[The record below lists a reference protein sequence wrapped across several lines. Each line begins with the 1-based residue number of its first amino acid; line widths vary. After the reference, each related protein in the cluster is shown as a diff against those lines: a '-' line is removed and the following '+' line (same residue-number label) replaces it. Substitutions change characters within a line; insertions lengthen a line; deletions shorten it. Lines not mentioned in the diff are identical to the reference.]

1 MALSTNQIT
10 SITSGPRQS
19 NFELLRIIAMAM
31 VLGLHFN
38 FKYSGIPSIQGVN
51 GDLLVDAFRCL
62 MECLCLPAVNVFILI
77 SGWFSIRATRSG
89 LIAYLYQ
96 CFFFLILTYLIYLWY
111 TENSFSAGG
120 ILSCFALTKYGW
132 FIVSYLILYLLT
144 PFVNSYINSSSSHQI
159 KLCLIALFSV
169 SMLYGWIGGN
179 SNYNNGYTAVSFIGL
194 YILGRYLS
202 IYCILI
208 PINWVILFIVS
219 TGLNFFLIFLDTTFF
234 KCVGLSRL
242 MSYVNPIIILQ
253 SASLLMIFS
262 KISLN
267 VNRTINFVAKSSF
280 AVYLLHDCS
289 KYEESLMVRAVNI
302 ISENFN
308 DVAYFGVIL
317 ACIVAIYFIAV
328 SIDQLRIFSWNKIK
342 SSLSRVLD
350 KDILY

>member
-1 MALSTNQIT
+1 
-10 SITSGPRQS
+10 
-19 NFELLRIIAMAM
+19 
-31 VLGLHFN
+31 
-38 FKYSGIPSIQGVN
+38 
-51 GDLLVDAFRCL
+51 
-62 MECLCLPAVNVFILI
+62 
-77 SGWFSIRATRSG
+77 
-89 LIAYLYQ
+89 
-96 CFFFLILTYLIYLWY
+96 
-111 TENSFSAGG
+111 
-120 ILSCFALTKYGW
+120 
-132 FIVSYLILYLLT
+132 
-144 PFVNSYINSSSSHQI
+144 
-159 KLCLIALFSV
+159 
-169 SMLYGWIGGN
+169 MLYGWIGGN

-202 IYCILI
+202 IYCRLI

-350 KDILY
+350 KDIFQVIKGLAKKRPDTSLDIWFSFINGYDYADFWHLFCWIDLVSVKTAPRSIMRGIGLYCHGLKLQVAHG